1 MFTGIITEIGTI
13 RSVARVADA
22 LSITVTAPKTAPR
35 LRPGDSVAVSGVC
48 LTDERAEGNAFV
60 ASVMAETAAKT
71 TLGRFRPGARVN
83 LELPL
88 TLNDFVG
95 GHLVAGHVDGVGTV
109 TAREERGNSVLLTIL
124 APQSVQPYLAPRG
137 SVAVDGVSLTIA
149 ETKCGTA
156 APGCGPAFTVS
167 LVRHTLDNTTLGAL
181 RPGAEVNLEGD
192 LLARYLERLL
202 ESRAGEPGEPVDLD
216 QLTLEKLGE
225 EGYL

>member
-1 MFTGIITEIGTI
+1 MFTGIITEIGVVGSVSRQAQGLNITI
-13 RSVARVADA
+13 R
-22 LSITVTAPKTAPR
+22 APQTAPR

-48 LTDERAEGNAFV
+48 LTAERIEGAAFV

-71 TLGRFRPGARVN
+71 TLGALRPGARVN

-88 TLNDFVG
+88 TLSDFVG
-95 GHLVAGHVDGVGTV
+95 GHLVAGHVDGVGSV
-109 TAREERGNSVLLTIL
+109 TAREEKGDSVLLSIL
-124 APQSVQPYLAPRG
+124 APRAVQPYLAPRG

-149 ETKCGTA
+149 EA
-156 APGCGPAFTVS
+156 AAASFTVS
-167 LVRHTLDNTTLGAL
+167 LVRHTLENTTLGDL

-202 ESRAGEPGEPVDLD
+202 QARASESGETVDVD
-216 QLTLEKLGE
+216 QITLEKLGE